1 MRNSYR
7 IILGFKNIKK
17 VFMKRIKSIL
27 QHECQTRATR
37 VRLERNECDSNNA
50 SAWRV
55 LHEQQQCNKSATRT
69 TQVRYKWKKFPF
81 DNDTTENMFS
91 QPYISYMANERI
103 QGEEQF
109 HSRSYLLEMPCSHV
123 KMRFKSAPQKLNFV
137 MAKAISKSYIIDC
150 SCKCPCTFPHSYA

>member
-37 VRLERNECDSNNA
+37 VRLKRNECDSNNA

-55 LHEQQQCNKSATRT
+55 LHEQQQCNKTATRT
-69 TQVRYKWKKFPF
+69 TQVRYKWKIFLLI
-81 DNDTTENMFS
+81 TTRLKTCFHTPILAIWRMKENK
-91 QPYISYMANERI
+91 ERN
-103 QGEEQF
+103 
-109 HSRSYLLEMPCSHV
+109 
-123 KMRFKSAPQKLNFV
+123 NFILGATFWKCLV
-137 MAKAISKSYIIDC
+137 PMSKCVS
-150 SCKCPCTFPHSYA
+150 KVHHKNWTL